1 MGLLKALIDKVFV
14 VIPIS
19 IVVGII
25 IYITYDRCIPKNT
38 IGLLFSVLVG
48 IALVAGNTIM
58 LTKKGK
64 L

>member
-1 MGLLKALIDKVFV
+1 MELLKALIDKVFV

-25 IYITYDRCIPKNT
+25 IYITYDRYIPKNT

-48 IALVAGNTIM
+48 IALVAGTTIM